1 MRKLDPGCV
10 SRLEGCVCE
19 RERERERE
27 EKARHRRARLKR
39 TDLGYVVGFGGG
51 GISIYICLRYINIHI
66 VV

>member
-1 MRKLDPGCV
+1 
-10 SRLEGCVCE
+10 VCE